1 MFGLKKFSFMVIA
14 ISTLVASSAWCH
26 AEPQS
31 IQQIVISKAELLSK
45 LPYHDDRLNLPETLS
60 KLNPEQYS
68 DIRFLRE
75 EGTWYHKELPFEI
88 QLYHPG
94 GLFNHTVTINEIVE
108 GKTHEITYNYHDFD
122 FGKNNI
128 SPENIS
134 KNVGYAGFRLHYPL
148 NTKEYYDELISF
160 LGASYFRS
168 MAKGQRYGLSARG
181 LAINTAENSP
191 EEFPIFKEF
200 WIERPSKDSSKI
212 KMYALLDSPSISGAY
227 TFDIKVDKK
236 TTVDVHTVLFP
247 RQDIYKLGI
256 APLTSMFLYGENTR
270 FRFDDYRPE
279 VHDSDGLL
287 LLNGNNEKIWRPL
300 DNSKHLRLSSF
311 VDDNP
316 KGFGL
321 MQRDREPRNYLDP
334 EAMYELRPSVWIE
347 PLENWNKGKVQL
359 AELPSINETND
370 NVVTYWVPDE
380 AIKAG
385 GKYAYSYRLHWGYE
399 APVMQELAKVSST
412 HSGLGGDG
420 LAGEYIQD
428 KRKFVIYFSDFNNPN
443 LKKEI
448 ENGNVWADISNQAGA
463 ISNINLMYTPFSEG
477 ATLYFDF
484 EPNKEIVELR
494 VLLRNKSENNRIIS
508 EIWSYQWWK

>member
-1 MFGLKKFSFMVIA
+1 MFCLKKISFVMALGLVVFPLGIGNAKDVFNQENVIA
-14 ISTLVASSAWCH
+14 
-26 AEPQS
+26 
-31 IQQIVISKAELLSK
+31 KAEQLSK
-45 LPYHDDRLNLPETLS
+45 QPYFDDRLNLPETLS
-60 KLNPEQYS
+60 KLTPEQYG
-68 DIRFLRE
+68 DISFIKE
-75 EGTWYHKELPFEI
+75 EGPWYHKNFPFEM

-94 GLFNHTVTINEIVE
+94 GLFNRSVKINEVVD
-108 GKTHEITYNYHDFD
+108 GNVREITYDYREFS

-128 SPENIS
+128 NPEMID
-134 KNVGYAGFRLHYPL
+134 KNTGYAGFRLHYPL
-148 NTKEYYDELISF
+148 NTQAYYDELISF

-181 LAINTAENSP
+181 LAINTAEKTV

-200 WIERPSKDSSKI
+200 WIERPDQDSSKI
-212 KMYALLDSPSISGAY
+212 KIYALLDSPSVSGAY
-227 TFDIKVDKK
+227 TFEVSVGDETKVD
-236 TTVDVHTVLFP
+236 VRAVLFP

-287 LLNGNNEKIWRPL
+287 IVNGNGEKIWRPL

-311 VDDNP
+311 VDDGP

-321 MQRDREPRNYLDP
+321 MQRDRNSRNYLDP

-347 PLENWNKGKVQL
+347 PLENWHKGKVQL
-359 AELPSINETND
+359 AELPSVNETND
-370 NVVTYWVPDE
+370 NVVTYWVPE
-380 AIKAG
+380 EPIKAG
-385 GKYAYSYRLHWGYE
+385 GKYVFNYRLHWGDD
-399 APVMQELAKVSST
+399 APIMPELAKVTAT

-428 KRKFVIYFSDFNNPN
+428 KRKFVIDFMGFSNRN
-443 LKKEI
+443 LQKEI
-448 ENGNVWADISNQAGA
+448 ESGNIWADISNQAGA
-463 ISNINLMYTPFSEG
+463 ISHINLMYTPSING
-477 ATLYFDF
+477 ATLHFDF

-494 VLLRNKSENNRIIS
+494 VLLRNKAENNRVVS